1 MIPGAFQQ
9 VTVTRLRYP
18 QITDHGV
25 VRADYTGTPERFPI
39 EGCWAEPTESQE
51 VVEGRLAVRT
61 GWAVVGP
68 PRVDLRADD
77 HVEMFG
83 VEYDITGDVLPI
95 PSVTGALDATKFNAV
110 RWEG

>member
-1 MIPGAFQQ
+1 MIPGAFRK

-18 QITDHGV
+18 TISDHGV
-25 VRADYTGTPERFPI
+25 QRADYTATPARLPI

-68 PRVDLRADD
+68 PGIDLRADD

-83 VEYDITGDVLPI
+83 QEYDITGDVLPI